1 MCMCLSFIHICL
13 CKYFPTDV
21 EEEEQG
27 NDWLFTVID
36 DIVSAH
42 NLVIESLYS
51 FVAVKK
57 LDMLARLFPDEPAK
71 MYPSE
76 MDDTNCLVGEFSRY
90 SIS

>member
-1 MCMCLSFIHICL
+1 M
-13 CKYFPTDV
+13 

-51 FVAVKK
+51 FVATKK
-57 LDMLARLFPDEPAK
+57 MDMARLFPDEPAK

-76 MDDTNCLVGEFSRY
+76 MDETNCLVGEFKTY
-90 SIS
+90 VLKP